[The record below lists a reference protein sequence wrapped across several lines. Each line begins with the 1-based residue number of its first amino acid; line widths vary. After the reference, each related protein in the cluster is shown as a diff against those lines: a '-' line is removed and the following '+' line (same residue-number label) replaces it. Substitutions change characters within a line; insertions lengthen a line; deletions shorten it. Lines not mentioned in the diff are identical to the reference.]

1 MCNQL
6 PVIGKGAFT
15 TAYRFNDKKV
25 LLKSEDLVKLAM
37 AQGMFPNSKL
47 FPEIDFLDSIKY
59 KDYDYIMNYEPDLKS
74 RVVISKLNPY
84 YQNMYRQLKKLENS
98 FHGRIDFEE
107 KVDKLKGL
115 KSYHKMALKSA
126 YSAIMNFEDD
136 YDIRFEIS
144 PRNVSTKNGRLI
156 LNDCFYSYSAML
168 ETLGI

>member
-1 MCNQL
+1 MCNKL

-15 TAYRFNDKKV
+15 TAYRFNDRQV

-47 FPEIDFLDSIKY
+47 FPEIDFLNSIKY

-74 RVVISKLNPY
+74 RVVIPKLNPY

-98 FHGRIDFEE
+98 FHGKKDFE
-107 KVDKLKGL
+107 KNVDKLKGI
-115 KSYHKMALKSA
+115 KTYHKNALKSA
-126 YSAIMNFEDD
+126 FAGIMNFEEDT
-136 YDIRFEIS
+136 DIRFEIS

-156 LNDCFYSYSAML
+156 LNDCFFLFSAML
-168 ETLGI
+168 EKLGR